1 MGSYKDGKVM
11 DQIRDFINMEGYG
24 GYVWPSYLVT
34 AGLMIILLVITQRF
48 LKANMAT
55 LEALEN
61 TAKEDVE

>member
-24 GYVWPSYLVT
+24 DYVWPSYLVT

>member
-34 AGLMIILLVITQRF
+34 AGLMIILLVITRRF

-61 TAKEDVE
+61 TAKEDLE

>member
-34 AGLMIILLVITQRF
+34 AGLMIILLVITRRF

>member
-1 MGSYKDGKVM
+1 M

-34 AGLMIILLVITQRF
+34 AGLMIILLVATQRF

-61 TAKEDVE
+61 TAKEDLE

>member
-24 GYVWPSYLVT
+24 VYVWLSYLVT
-34 AGLMIILLVITQRF
+34 AGLMIILLVATQRF
-48 LKANMAT
+48 LKVNMAT

>member
-1 MGSYKDGKVM
+1 M

-24 GYVWPSYLVT
+24 SYVWPSYLVT
-34 AGLMIILLVITQRF
+34 AGLMIILLVTTQRF
-48 LKANMAT
+48 LKANMET